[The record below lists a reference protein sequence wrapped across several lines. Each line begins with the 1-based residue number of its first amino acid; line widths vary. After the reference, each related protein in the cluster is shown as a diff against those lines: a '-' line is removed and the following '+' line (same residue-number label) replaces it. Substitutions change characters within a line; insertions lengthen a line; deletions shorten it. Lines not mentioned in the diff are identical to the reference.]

1 MINVV
6 ARHAVPLQV
15 MWTVSPNSVLWEL
28 RICRGFVPVSLVSR
42 FHGNDNRGYYILI
55 MMNVWVWEW
64 QSGLWFVNN
73 DKRRGTAR
81 RAPTSDVNG
90 SLNTFLGK
98 LRICW
103 GFEPVSLDS
112 RLHWNDNRGYDL
124 LIMINVGA
132 RHAVPLQMM
141 WTVSRTPFCGFY
153 GYAEVLNR
161 FLWIPVCTG
170 MTIWVMI
177 C

>member
-73 DKRRGTAR
+73 DKRRGTSR
-81 RAPTSDVNG
+81 RAPTNDVNG
-90 SLNTFLGK
+90 IPNSVLWV
-98 LRICW
+98 LRICR

-112 RLHWNDNRGYDL
+112 RLHGNDNLGYDL

-132 RHAVPLQMM
+132 RSAVPLQVM
-141 WTVSRTPFCGFY
+141 WTVAPNSVSGILLDKEISCY
-153 GYAEVLNR
+153 H
-161 FLWIPVCTG
+161 
-170 MTIWVMI
+170 
-177 C
+177 